1 MSLRPDTLAD
11 ATAPAT
17 RLDGAG
23 LRRWAQRAATE
34 LQRRRSEINGLNVYP
49 VPDSDTGSN
58 MSFTM
63 DSALAQASETPD
75 NHVATALAMGAAR
88 GARGNSGVILSQ
100 VLRGIADSCPDS
112 CLEAPQ
118 LRSALH
124 SAVEL
129 SEKAIVSPVEGTII
143 SVLRACAQAVDPT
156 AETEATET
164 DLLTTACDA
173 LHAGEQALAAT
184 PSQLPELRAAGV
196 VDAGGVGLLVLLQT
210 LVDELEGR
218 TEPHASA
225 LATDTF
231 VSHADQNRSHHLEVM
246 FFFTGDVDQ
255 LEAGIAPLG
264 DSLIIARV
272 NDTEAT
278 VHIHS
283 HRAGAVIEESLEH
296 GRPSDIRLEVLPDA
310 QADALSVASAD
321 TLSAASAGDDG
332 AHRED
337 GTGSTGNAID
347 NDDDDADDDND
358 NATDDDND
366 DGTAARTKPHKPHT
380 KPRTQR
386 RTEHRQ
392 LVALVDD
399 SKIAELFAQAGAHVA
414 APQEF
419 VEQYRGVLG
428 SAKTTAT
435 NTSHT
440 GAATATA
447 PVNLSE
453 LTVLSNGYT
462 NAQQHQRWRS
472 QGAEVIET
480 ASLCAGIAAISVYD
494 KTLPA
499 AEATE
504 TMCEAANAMRTAII
518 ENPTEFGDQL
528 GPEVLRVASNL
539 VGDDI
544 EQITVLTPF
553 PAAIDAEALAKLGV
567 EVIVFATETGPI
579 ELGVE

>member
-129 SEKAIVSPVEGTII
+129 SEKAIASPVEGTII
-143 SVLRACAQAVDPT
+143 SVLRACAQA
-156 AETEATET
+156 AEHAAATETTET

-184 PSQLPELRAAGV
+184 PSQLPELREAGV

-283 HRAGAVIEESLEH
+283 HRAGAVIEESLAH

-310 QADALSVASAD
+310 QADAQAD
-321 TLSAASAGDDG
+321 NLSAASAHGDG

-337 GTGSTGNAID
+337 GTGATGNAMD
-347 NDDDDADDDND
+347 T
-358 NATDDDND
+358 ATDDD
-366 DGTAARTKPHKPHT
+366 DGTAARTKPRTKPQT
-380 KPRTQR
+380 KPRTKR

-504 TMCEAANAMRTAII
+504 TMCEAAHAMRTAII

-544 EQITVLTPF
+544 EQITILTPF

>member
-23 LRRWAQRAATE
+23 LRRWTQRAATE

-112 CLEAPQ
+112 CLQTPQ
-118 LRSALH
+118 LRLALH

-129 SEKAIVSPVEGTII
+129 SEKAIAAPVEGTII
-143 SVLRACAQAVDPT
+143 SVLRACAQATDP
-156 AETEATET
+156 AAATEAAET
-164 DLLTTACDA
+164 DLLTTARSA

-184 PSQLPELRAAGV
+184 PSQLPELREAGV

-210 LVDELEGR
+210 LVDELVGR

-283 HRAGAVIEESLEH
+283 HRAGAVIEESLAH

-321 TLSAASAGDDG
+321 TLSATSAHDDG

-337 GTGSTGNAID
+337 QTGATGNAID
-347 NDDDDADDDND
+347 NGNDSDND
-358 NATDDDND
+358 
-366 DGTAARTKPHKPHT
+366 TAARTKPRT
-380 KPRTQR
+380 KP

-399 SKIAELFAQAGAHVA
+399 SKIAELFAQAGAQVA

-428 SAKTTAT
+428 SAKATAT

-440 GAATATA
+440 RAATATA
-447 PVNLSE
+447 PANLSQ

-494 KTLPA
+494 KTLPP

>member
-310 QADALSVASAD
+310 QADAQAD
-321 TLSAASAGDDG
+321 NLSAASAHGDG

-337 GTGSTGNAID
+337 GTGATGNAMD
-347 NDDDDADDDND
+347 T
-358 NATDDDND
+358 ATDDDDD
-366 DGTAARTKPHKPHT
+366 DGTAARTKPRTKPQT
-380 KPRTQR
+380 KPRTKR

-504 TMCEAANAMRTAII
+504 TMCEAAHAMRTAII
-518 ENPTEFGDQL
+518 ENPTEFGDRL

-544 EQITVLTPF
+544 EQITILTPF

>member
-310 QADALSVASAD
+310 QADAQAD
-321 TLSAASAGDDG
+321 DLSAASAHDDG

-347 NDDDDADDDND
+347 ND

-366 DGTAARTKPHKPHT
+366 DGTAARTK
-380 KPRTQR
+380 R

-504 TMCEAANAMRTAII
+504 TMCEAAHAMRTAII

>member
-129 SEKAIVSPVEGTII
+129 SEKAIASPVEGTII
-143 SVLRACAQAVDPT
+143 SVLRACAQAADPT
-156 AETEATET
+156 AATEATET

-272 NDTEAT
+272 NETEAT
-278 VHIHS
+278 VHIHR
-283 HRAGAVIEESLEH
+283 HRAGAVIEESLAH

-332 AHRED
+332 AHRAD
-337 GTGSTGNAID
+337 GTGATGNAI
-347 NDDDDADDDND
+347 DND

-366 DGTAARTKPHKPHT
+366 DGTAARTKPHKPRT
-380 KPRTQR
+380 KPQTKP

-504 TMCEAANAMRTAII
+504 TMCEAAHAMRTAII

>member
-112 CLEAPQ
+112 CLQTPQ
-118 LRSALH
+118 LRLALH
-124 SAVEL
+124 SAVKL
-129 SEKAIVSPVEGTII
+129 SEKAIAAPVEGTII
-143 SVLRACAQAVDPT
+143 SVLRACAHATDP
-156 AETEATET
+156 AAATEAAET
-164 DLLTTACDA
+164 DLLTTARSA

-184 PSQLPELRAAGV
+184 PSQLPELREAGV

-283 HRAGAVIEESLEH
+283 HRAGAVIEESLAH

-321 TLSAASAGDDG
+321 TLSATSAHDDG

-337 GTGSTGNAID
+337 QTGATGNAID
-347 NDDDDADDDND
+347 NGNDSDND
-358 NATDDDND
+358 
-366 DGTAARTKPHKPHT
+366 TAARTKPRT
-380 KPRTQR
+380 KP

-399 SKIAELFAQAGAHVA
+399 SKIAELFAQAGAQVA

-428 SAKTTAT
+428 SAKATTT

-440 GAATATA
+440 RAATATA
-447 PVNLSE
+447 PANLSQ

-494 KTLPA
+494 KTLPP

-504 TMCEAANAMRTAII
+504 TMCEAANAMRIAII
-518 ENPTEFGDQL
+518 EKPTEFGDQL

-539 VGDDI
+539 VGDDT

>member
-11 ATAPAT
+11 ATAPAA

-112 CLEAPQ
+112 CLQTPQ
-118 LRSALH
+118 LRLALH

-129 SEKAIVSPVEGTII
+129 SEKAIAAPVEGTII
-143 SVLRACAQAVDPT
+143 SVLRACAQATDP
-156 AETEATET
+156 AAATEAAET
-164 DLLTTACDA
+164 DLLTTARSA

-184 PSQLPELRAAGV
+184 PSQLPELREAGV

-283 HRAGAVIEESLEH
+283 HRAGAVIEESLAH

-310 QADALSVASAD
+310 QADNLSVASAH
-321 TLSAASAGDDG
+321 DDG

-337 GTGSTGNAID
+337 QTGATGNAID
-347 NDDDDADDDND
+347 NGNGSDSDND
-358 NATDDDND
+358 N
-366 DGTAARTKPHKPHT
+366 GTAARTKAHA
-380 KPRTQR
+380 KPRTKP

-399 SKIAELFAQAGAHVA
+399 SKIAELFAQAGAQVA

-428 SAKTTAT
+428 SAKATTT
-435 NTSHT
+435 NTSLT

-447 PVNLSE
+447 PANLSQ

-494 KTLPA
+494 KTLPP

-539 VGDDI
+539 VGDDT
-544 EQITVLTPF
+544 EQITVLTPI
-553 PAAIDAEALAKLGV
+553 PTAIDAEALAKLGV

>member
-112 CLEAPQ
+112 CLQAPQ
-118 LRSALH
+118 LRLALH

-129 SEKAIVSPVEGTII
+129 SEKAIASPVEGTII
-143 SVLRACAQAVDPT
+143 SVLRACAQAADPT
-156 AETEATET
+156 AATEATET
-164 DLLTTACDA
+164 DLLATACDA

-184 PSQLPELRAAGV
+184 PSQLPELREAGV

-246 FFFTGDVDQ
+246 FFFTGDIDQ

-283 HRAGAVIEESLEH
+283 HRAGAVIEESLAH

-310 QADALSVASAD
+310 QAD
-321 TLSAASAGDDG
+321 TLSAASAHDDG

-337 GTGSTGNAID
+337 GTGATANAID
-347 NDDDDADDDND
+347 TATAT
-358 NATDDDND
+358 ATDN
-366 DGTAARTKPHKPHT
+366 GTAAHTQPHTQPRTKPHT
-380 KPRTQR
+380 KHR
-386 RTEHRQ
+386 R

-419 VEQYRGVLG
+419 LEQYRAALG
-428 SAKTTAT
+428 SAKATAT
-435 NTSHT
+435 NTSRT

-447 PVNLSE
+447 PANLSQ

-494 KTLPA
+494 KTLPP

-528 GPEVLRVASNL
+528 GPEVLRMASQL
-539 VGDDI
+539 VGDDT
-544 EQITVLTPF
+544 EQITILTPI
-553 PAAIDAEALAKLGV
+553 PAVIDAEALAELGV

>member
-1 MSLRPDTLAD
+1 MSLRPETLAD

-17 RLDGAG
+17 RLNGAG

-63 DSALAQASETPD
+63 DSALAQATESPD
-75 NHVATALAMGAAR
+75 DHVATALAMGAAR

-100 VLRGIADSCPDS
+100 VLRGIADSCPES
-112 CLEAPQ
+112 SLGASQ
-118 LRSALH
+118 LRLALH

-129 SEKAIVSPVEGTII
+129 SEKAIAAPVEGTII
-143 SVLRACAQAVDPT
+143 SVLRACAHATDP
-156 AETEATET
+156 AETTEAEVT
-164 DLLTTACDA
+164 DLLTTARNA

-184 PSQLPELRAAGV
+184 PSQLPELREAGV

-218 TEPHASA
+218 TEPQASA

-231 VSHADQNRSHHLEVM
+231 VTHADHTRAHNLEVM
-246 FFFTGDVDQ
+246 FFFTGDIDQ

-283 HRAGAVIEESLEH
+283 HRAGAVIEESLAH
-296 GRPSDIRLEVLPDA
+296 GRPSDIRLEILPDV
-310 QADALSVASAD
+310 QSVA
-321 TLSAASAGDDG
+321 TEGDDDNQEVG
-332 AHRED
+332 AGAGVAA
-337 GTGSTGNAID
+337 GTGSGAGKAGKD
-347 NDDDDADDDND
+347 S
-358 NATDDDND
+358 ATRP
-366 DGTAARTKPHKPHT
+366 ASK
-380 KPRTQR
+380 
-386 RTEHRQ
+386 HRQ

-399 SKIAELFAQAGAHVA
+399 AKIAELFAQAGAHVA
-414 APQEF
+414 TPQDF
-419 VEQYRGVLG
+419 VQRHRTGALTDAGG
-428 SAKTTAT
+428 SRPCAATTAIP
-435 NTSHT
+435 
-440 GAATATA
+440 AE
-447 PVNLSE
+447 LSQ

-462 NAQQHQRWRS
+462 DAQQHQQWRA

-494 KTLPA
+494 KTLPP
-499 AEATE
+499 AEVTE
-504 TMCEAANAMRTAII
+504 SMCEAANAMRTAVID
-518 ENPTEFGDQL
+518 NPAEFGDQL
-528 GPEVLRVASNL
+528 GAEVLRVASQL
-539 VGDDI
+539 VGDDA
-544 EQITVLTPF
+544 EQITVLTPI
-553 PAAIDAEALAKLGV
+553 PAAITDDAFAGLGV
-567 EVIVFATETGPI
+567 EVIVFPTETGPI

>member
-310 QADALSVASAD
+310 QADAQAD
-321 TLSAASAGDDG
+321 NLSAASAGDDG

-337 GTGSTGNAID
+337 GTGATGNAMD
-347 NDDDDADDDND
+347 T
-358 NATDDDND
+358 ATDDDDD
-366 DGTAARTKPHKPHT
+366 DGTAARTKPRTKPQT
-380 KPRTQR
+380 KPRTKR

-399 SKIAELFAQAGAHVA
+399 SKISELFAQAGAHVA

-419 VEQYRGVLG
+419 VEQYRGVPG

-504 TMCEAANAMRTAII
+504 TMCEAAHAMRTAII

-544 EQITVLTPF
+544 EQITILTPF

>member
-310 QADALSVASAD
+310 QADAQAD
-321 TLSAASAGDDG
+321 NLSAASAGDDG

-337 GTGSTGNAID
+337 GTGATGNAMD
-347 NDDDDADDDND
+347 T
-358 NATDDDND
+358 ATDDDDD
-366 DGTAARTKPHKPHT
+366 DGTAARTKPRTKPQT
-380 KPRTQR
+380 KPRTKR

-504 TMCEAANAMRTAII
+504 TMCEAAHAMRTAII

-544 EQITVLTPF
+544 EQITILTPF

>member
-310 QADALSVASAD
+310 QADAQAD
-321 TLSAASAGDDG
+321 NLSAASAHGDG

-337 GTGSTGNAID
+337 GTGATGNAMD
-347 NDDDDADDDND
+347 T
-358 NATDDDND
+358 ATDDDDD
-366 DGTAARTKPHKPHT
+366 DGTAARTKPRTKPQT
-380 KPRTQR
+380 KPRTKR

-504 TMCEAANAMRTAII
+504 TMCEAAHAMRTAII

>member
-23 LRRWAQRAATE
+23 LRRWAQRAAAE

-112 CLEAPQ
+112 CLQAPQ

-129 SEKAIVSPVEGTII
+129 SEKAIASPVEGTII
-143 SVLRACAQAVDPT
+143 SVLRACAQAADPT

-184 PSQLPELRAAGV
+184 PSQLPELREAGV

-283 HRAGAVIEESLEH
+283 HRAGAVIEESLAH

-310 QADALSVASAD
+310 QADAQAD
-321 TLSAASAGDDG
+321 NLSAASAHGDG

-337 GTGSTGNAID
+337 GTGATGNAMD
-347 NDDDDADDDND
+347 T
-358 NATDDDND
+358 ATDDDDDDD
-366 DGTAARTKPHKPHT
+366 DGTAARTKPRTKPQT
-380 KPRTQR
+380 KPRTKR
-386 RTEHRQ
+386 RTEHRR

-399 SKIAELFAQAGAHVA
+399 SKIAELFAQAGAQVA

-504 TMCEAANAMRTAII
+504 TMCEAAHAMRTAII

>member
-63 DSALAQASETPD
+63 DSALAQATETPD

-88 GARGNSGVILSQ
+88 GARGNSGMILSQ

-112 CLEAPQ
+112 CLQAPQ

-143 SVLRACAQAVDPT
+143 SVLRACAQAADPT
-156 AETEATET
+156 AATEATET
-164 DLLTTACDA
+164 DLLATACDA

-184 PSQLPELRAAGV
+184 PSQLPELREAGV

-283 HRAGAVIEESLEH
+283 HRAGAVIEESLAH
-296 GRPSDIRLEVLPDA
+296 GRPSDIRLEVLPDG
-310 QADALSVASAD
+310 QADTQD
-321 TLSAASAGDDG
+321 DNLSAASAHGDG
-332 AHRED
+332 AHRQD
-337 GTGSTGNAID
+337 GTGATGNAID
-347 NDDDDADDDND
+347 TD
-358 NATDDDND
+358 TDDD
-366 DGTAARTKPHKPHT
+366 DGTAARTKPRTKPQT
-380 KPRTQR
+380 KPRTK
-386 RTEHRQ
+386 HRQ

-419 VEQYRGVLG
+419 LEQYRAALG
-428 SAKTTAT
+428 SAKAAAT
-435 NTSHT
+435 NTSRT

-447 PVNLSE
+447 SANLSQ

-462 NAQQHQRWRS
+462 NAQQHQQWRS

-494 KTLPA
+494 KTLPP

-504 TMCEAANAMRTAII
+504 TMCEAANAMRTAVI

-528 GPEVLRVASNL
+528 GPEVLRIASQL
-539 VGDDI
+539 VGDDA
-544 EQITVLTPF
+544 EQITVLTPI

>member
-129 SEKAIVSPVEGTII
+129 SEIAIVSPVEGTII

-310 QADALSVASAD
+310 QADAQAD
-321 TLSAASAGDDG
+321 NLSAASAHGDG

-337 GTGSTGNAID
+337 GTGATGNAMD
-347 NDDDDADDDND
+347 T
-358 NATDDDND
+358 ATDDDDD
-366 DGTAARTKPHKPHT
+366 DGTAARTKPRT
-380 KPRTQR
+380 KPQTKR

-504 TMCEAANAMRTAII
+504 TMCEAAHAMRTAII
-518 ENPTEFGDQL
+518 ENPADFGDHL
-528 GPEVLRVASNL
+528 RAEVLRVASNL
-539 VGDDI
+539 VGDDT
-544 EQITVLTPF
+544 EQITVLTPI
-553 PAAIDAEALAKLGV
+553 PEAINEDAFSGLGV

>member
-112 CLEAPQ
+112 CLQAPQ

-129 SEKAIVSPVEGTII
+129 SEKAIASPVEGTII
-143 SVLRACAQAVDPT
+143 SVLRACAQA
-156 AETEATET
+156 AEHAAATETTET
-164 DLLTTACDA
+164 DLLTAACDA
-173 LHAGEQALAAT
+173 LHAGEKALAAT

-332 AHRED
+332 AHRAD
-337 GTGSTGNAID
+337 GTGATGNAI
-347 NDDDDADDDND
+347 DND

-380 KPRTQR
+380 KPRTKR

-399 SKIAELFAQAGAHVA
+399 SKIAELFAQAGAQVA

-428 SAKTTAT
+428 SAKAAAT
-435 NTSHT
+435 NTSRT

-447 PVNLSE
+447 SANLSQ

-462 NAQQHQRWRS
+462 NAQQHQQWRS

-504 TMCEAANAMRTAII
+504 TMCEAAHAMRTAII

-544 EQITVLTPF
+544 EQITILTPF

>member
-23 LRRWAQRAATE
+23 LRRWVQRAATE

-112 CLEAPQ
+112 CLQAPQ

-129 SEKAIVSPVEGTII
+129 SEKAIASPVEGTII
-143 SVLRACAQAVDPT
+143 SVLRACAQAAEHA
-156 AETEATET
+156 AETETTET

-310 QADALSVASAD
+310 QADAQADNLSTASAH
-321 TLSAASAGDDG
+321 GDG

-337 GTGSTGNAID
+337 GTGATGNAMD
-347 NDDDDADDDND
+347 T
-358 NATDDDND
+358 ATDDDDDDD
-366 DGTAARTKPHKPHT
+366 DGTAARTKPRT
-380 KPRTQR
+380 KPQTKP

-504 TMCEAANAMRTAII
+504 TMCEAAHAMRTAII

>member
-63 DSALAQASETPD
+63 DSALAQAAETPD

-112 CLEAPQ
+112 CLQAPQ
-118 LRSALH
+118 LRLALH

-129 SEKAIVSPVEGTII
+129 SEKAIATPVEGTII
-143 SVLRACAQAVDPT
+143 SVLRACAQATDP
-156 AETEATET
+156 AAATEAAET
-164 DLLTTACDA
+164 DLLTTARSA

-184 PSQLPELRAAGV
+184 PSQLPELREAGV

-210 LVDELEGR
+210 LVDELVGR

-283 HRAGAVIEESLEH
+283 HRAGAVIEESLAH

-321 TLSAASAGDDG
+321 TLSATSAHDDG

-337 GTGSTGNAID
+337 QTGATGNAID
-347 NDDDDADDDND
+347 NGNDSDND
-358 NATDDDND
+358 N
-366 DGTAARTKPHKPHT
+366 GTAARTKPHT
-380 KPRTQR
+380 KPRTKP

-399 SKIAELFAQAGAHVA
+399 SKIAELFAQAGAQVA

-428 SAKTTAT
+428 SAKATAT

-440 GAATATA
+440 RAATATA
-447 PVNLSE
+447 PANLSQ

-494 KTLPA
+494 KTLPP

-553 PAAIDAEALAKLGV
+553 PAAIDAEALAKLGI

>member
-112 CLEAPQ
+112 CLQAPQ

-129 SEKAIVSPVEGTII
+129 SEKAIASPVEGTII
-143 SVLRACAQAVDPT
+143 SVLRACAQAAEHA
-156 AETEATET
+156 AETETTET

-283 HRAGAVIEESLEH
+283 HRAGAVIEESLAH
-296 GRPSDIRLEVLPDA
+296 GRPSDIRLEVLPDG
-310 QADALSVASAD
+310 QADN
-321 TLSAASAGDDG
+321 LSAASAHGDG
-332 AHRED
+332 AHRQD
-337 GTGSTGNAID
+337 GTGATGNAID
-347 NDDDDADDDND
+347 TDTDTDTD
-358 NATDDDND
+358 TDDD
-366 DGTAARTKPHKPHT
+366 DGTAARTKPRTKPQT
-380 KPRTQR
+380 KPRTK
-386 RTEHRQ
+386 HRQ

-419 VEQYRGVLG
+419 LEQYSAALG
-428 SAKTTAT
+428 SAKATAT
-435 NTSHT
+435 NTSRT
-440 GAATATA
+440 GAATATGPA
-447 PVNLSE
+447 NLSQ

-462 NAQQHQRWRS
+462 NAQQHQQWRS

-494 KTLPA
+494 KTLPP

-504 TMCEAANAMRTAII
+504 TMCEAANAMRTAVI
-518 ENPTEFGDQL
+518 ENPADFGDHL
-528 GPEVLRVASNL
+528 RAEVLRVASNL
-539 VGDDI
+539 VGDDT
-544 EQITVLTPF
+544 EQITVLTPI
-553 PAAIDAEALAKLGV
+553 PEAITEDAFSGLGV

>member
-63 DSALAQASETPD
+63 DSALAQATETPD

-112 CLEAPQ
+112 CLQAPQ

-129 SEKAIVSPVEGTII
+129 SEKAIASPVEGTII
-143 SVLRACAQAVDPT
+143 SVLRACAQAADPT

-164 DLLTTACDA
+164 DLLATACDA

-283 HRAGAVIEESLEH
+283 HRAGAVIEESLAH

-310 QADALSVASAD
+310 QADALSVASA
-321 TLSAASAGDDG
+321 GDDG
-332 AHRED
+332 AHRAD
-337 GTGSTGNAID
+337 GTGVTGNAI
-347 NDDDDADDDND
+347 DND

-380 KPRTQR
+380 KPRTKR

-494 KTLPA
+494 KTLSP

-504 TMCEAANAMRTAII
+504 IMCEAANAMRTAII

-528 GPEVLRVASNL
+528 GPEVLRIASQL
-539 VGDDI
+539 VGDDA
-544 EQITVLTPF
+544 EQITVLTPI

>member
-112 CLEAPQ
+112 CLQAPQ

-129 SEKAIVSPVEGTII
+129 SEKAIASPVEGTII
-143 SVLRACAQAVDPT
+143 SVLRACAQAADPT

-184 PSQLPELRAAGV
+184 PSQLPELREAGV

-283 HRAGAVIEESLEH
+283 HRAGAVIEESLAH

-310 QADALSVASAD
+310 QAEALSV
-321 TLSAASAGDDG
+321 ASAGDDG
-332 AHRED
+332 AHRAD
-337 GTGSTGNAID
+337 GTGATGNAI
-347 NDDDDADDDND
+347 DND

-380 KPRTQR
+380 KPRTKR

-399 SKIAELFAQAGAHVA
+399 SKIAELFAQAGAQVA

-504 TMCEAANAMRTAII
+504 TMCEAAHAMRTAII

>member
-63 DSALAQASETPD
+63 DSALAQATETPD

-112 CLEAPQ
+112 CLQTPQ
-118 LRSALH
+118 LRLALH

-143 SVLRACAQAVDPT
+143 SVLRACAQAADT
-156 AETEATET
+156 DSA
-164 DLLTTACDA
+164 DLLAATRQA

-184 PSQLPELRAAGV
+184 PSQLPELREAGV
-196 VDAGGVGLLVLLQT
+196 VDAGGVGLLVLLQS

-218 TEPHASA
+218 NQSQASA

-231 VSHADQNRSHHLEVM
+231 ASHADTTRSHNLEVM
-246 FFFTGDVDQ
+246 FFFTGDVDK
-255 LEAGIAPLG
+255 LEAGISPLG

-272 NDTEAT
+272 NDHEAT

-283 HRAGAVIEESLEH
+283 ERAGAVLETSLEF
-296 GRPSDIRLEVLPDA
+296 GRPSDIRLEVLPDVSA
-310 QADALSVASAD
+310 HDSDAAGANAAAGAGADA
-321 TLSAASAGDDG
+321 
-332 AHRED
+332 
-337 GTGSTGNAID
+337 N
-347 NDDDDADDDND
+347 
-358 NATDDDND
+358 
-366 DGTAARTKPHKPHT
+366 TAAATR
-380 KPRTQR
+380 PR
-386 RTEHRQ
+386 HRKMLA
-392 LVALVDD
+392 LVADAKL
-399 SKIAELFAQAGAHVA
+399 AELFTHTGAQVVQ
-414 APQEF
+414 PQEF
-419 VEQYRGVLG
+419 VSENLNRGARAVE
-428 SAKTTAT
+428 SAPPESSLA
-435 NTSHT
+435 H
-440 GAATATA
+440 
-447 PVNLSE
+447 LS
-453 LTVLSNGYT
+453 VLSNGYLT
-462 NAQQHQRWRS
+462 AAQHEQLRV
-472 QGAEVIET
+472 QGAEVIAT
-480 ASLCAGIAAISVYD
+480 DSVCAGIAAISVYD
-494 KTLPA
+494 KTLPP

-504 TMCEAANAMRTAII
+504 TMCEAANAMRTAVIA
-518 ENPTEFGDQL
+518 EPARFGEGLAD
-528 GPEVLRVASNL
+528 EVLRVAANL
-539 VGDDI
+539 VRDGD
-544 EQITVLTPF
+544 EQITVLSPLEG
-553 PAAIDAEALAKLGV
+553 AIDEAALAALGV
-567 EVIVFATETGPI
+567 DVIVFPTETGPI

>member
-310 QADALSVASAD
+310 QADAQAD
-321 TLSAASAGDDG
+321 NLSAASAHGDG

-337 GTGSTGNAID
+337 GTGATGNAMD
-347 NDDDDADDDND
+347 TDDDD
-358 NATDDDND
+358 D
-366 DGTAARTKPHKPHT
+366 DGTAARTKPRTKPQT
-380 KPRTQR
+380 KPRTKR

-504 TMCEAANAMRTAII
+504 TMCEAAHAMRTAII

>member
-112 CLEAPQ
+112 CLQAPQ

-129 SEKAIVSPVEGTII
+129 SEKAIASPVEGTII
-143 SVLRACAQAVDPT
+143 SVLRACAQA
-156 AETEATET
+156 AEHAAATETTET

-310 QADALSVASAD
+310 QAEALSVASAD

-358 NATDDDND
+358 SDKDN
-366 DGTAARTKPHKPHT
+366 GTVARTKPHTKPH
-380 KPRTQR
+380 
-386 RTEHRQ
+386 TEHRQ

-399 SKIAELFAQAGAHVA
+399 SKIAELFAQAGAQVA

-504 TMCEAANAMRTAII
+504 TMCEAAHAMRTAII

>member
-112 CLEAPQ
+112 CLQAPQ

-129 SEKAIVSPVEGTII
+129 SEKAIASPVEGTII
-143 SVLRACAQAVDPT
+143 SVLRACAQA
-156 AETEATET
+156 AEHAAATETTET

-310 QADALSVASAD
+310 QADAQAEALSVASAD

-337 GTGSTGNAID
+337 GTGATGNAM
-347 NDDDDADDDND
+347 DA
-358 NATDDDND
+358 ATDDDDD
-366 DGTAARTKPHKPHT
+366 DGTAARTKPHT
-380 KPRTQR
+380 KPRTKR

-399 SKIAELFAQAGAHVA
+399 SKIAELFAQAGAQVA
-414 APQEF
+414 VPQEF

-480 ASLCAGIAAISVYD
+480 TSLCAGIAAISVYD

-504 TMCEAANAMRTAII
+504 TMCEAAHAMRTAII

>member
-112 CLEAPQ
+112 CLQAPQ

-129 SEKAIVSPVEGTII
+129 SEKAIASPVEGTII
-143 SVLRACAQAVDPT
+143 SVLRACAQA
-156 AETEATET
+156 AEHAAATETTET

-337 GTGSTGNAID
+337 GTGATGNAM
-347 NDDDDADDDND
+347 DA
-358 NATDDDND
+358 ATDDDDD

-380 KPRTQR
+380 KPRTKR
-386 RTEHRQ
+386 RTEHRR

-399 SKIAELFAQAGAHVA
+399 SKIAELFAQAGAQVA

>member
-1 MSLRPDTLAD
+1 MSLRPETLAD

-17 RLDGAG
+17 RLNGAG

-63 DSALAQASETPD
+63 DSALAQATESPD
-75 NHVATALAMGAAR
+75 DHVATALAMGAAR

-100 VLRGIADSCPDS
+100 VLRGIADSCPES
-112 CLEAPQ
+112 SLGASQ
-118 LRSALH
+118 LRLALH

-129 SEKAIVSPVEGTII
+129 SEKAIAAPVEGTII
-143 SVLRACAQAVDPT
+143 SVLRACAHATDP
-156 AETEATET
+156 TEATEAEVT
-164 DLLTTACDA
+164 DLLTTARNA

-184 PSQLPELRAAGV
+184 PSQLPELREAGV

-218 TEPHASA
+218 TEPQASA

-231 VSHADQNRSHHLEVM
+231 VTHADHTRAHNLEVM
-246 FFFTGDVDQ
+246 FFFTGDIDQ

-283 HRAGAVIEESLEH
+283 QRAGAVIEESLAH
-296 GRPSDIRLEVLPDA
+296 GRPSDIRLEVLPDV
-310 QADALSVASAD
+310 QSVATEGDGDNQEVGAG
-321 TLSAASAGDDG
+321 AGD
-332 AHRED
+332 AA
-337 GTGSTGNAID
+337 GTGSGAGKAGTD
-347 NDDDDADDDND
+347 S
-358 NATDDDND
+358 ATRP
-366 DGTAARTKPHKPHT
+366 ASK
-380 KPRTQR
+380 
-386 RTEHRQ
+386 HRQ

-399 SKIAELFAQAGAHVA
+399 AKIAELFAQAGAHVA
-414 APQEF
+414 TPQDF
-419 VEQYRGVLG
+419 VQQHRTGALTDAGG
-428 SAKTTAT
+428 SRP
-435 NTSHT
+435 
-440 GAATATA
+440 GAATTA
-447 PVNLSE
+447 SPAELSQ

-462 NAQQHQRWRS
+462 DAQQHQQWRAL
-472 QGAEVIET
+472 GAEVIET

-494 KTLPA
+494 KTLPP
-499 AEATE
+499 AEVTE
-504 TMCEAANAMRTAII
+504 SMCEAANAMRTAVID
-518 ENPTEFGDQL
+518 NPAEFGDQL
-528 GPEVLRVASNL
+528 GAEVLRMASQL
-539 VGDDI
+539 VGEDA
-544 EQITVLTPF
+544 EQITVLTPI
-553 PAAIDAEALAKLGV
+553 PEALTDDAFAGLGV
-567 EVIVFATETGPI
+567 EVIVFPTETGPI

>member
-112 CLEAPQ
+112 CLQAPQ
-118 LRSALH
+118 LRLALH

-129 SEKAIVSPVEGTII
+129 SEKAIAAPVEGTII
-143 SVLRACAQAVDPT
+143 SVLRACAQAADPM
-156 AETEATET
+156 AATEATET
-164 DLLTTACDA
+164 DLLTTACNA

-184 PSQLPELRAAGV
+184 PSQLPELREAGV

-283 HRAGAVIEESLEH
+283 HRAGAVIEESLAH

-310 QADALSVASAD
+310 QADTQDDNLSAASAD
-321 TLSAASAGDDG
+321 TLSAASAHDDG

-337 GTGSTGNAID
+337 QTGATGNAI
-347 NDDDDADDDND
+347 DND

-366 DGTAARTKPHKPHT
+366 DGTAARTKPQT
-380 KPRTQR
+380 KPRTK
-386 RTEHRQ
+386 HRQ

-419 VEQYRGVLG
+419 LEQYRAALG
-428 SAKTTAT
+428 SAKATAT
-435 NTSHT
+435 NTSRT

-447 PVNLSE
+447 PANLSQ

-462 NAQQHQRWRS
+462 NAQQHQQWRF

-494 KTLPA
+494 KTLPP

-504 TMCEAANAMRTAII
+504 TMCEAANAMRTAVI
-518 ENPTEFGDQL
+518 ENPADFGDHL
-528 GPEVLRVASNL
+528 RAEVLRVASNL
-539 VGDDI
+539 VGDDT
-544 EQITVLTPF
+544 EQITVLTPI

>member
-63 DSALAQASETPD
+63 DSALAQATETPD

-88 GARGNSGVILSQ
+88 GARGNSGMILSQ

-112 CLEAPQ
+112 CLQAPQ
-118 LRSALH
+118 LRLALH

-143 SVLRACAQAVDPT
+143 SVLRACAQAADPT
-156 AETEATET
+156 AATEATET
-164 DLLTTACDA
+164 DLLATACDA

-184 PSQLPELRAAGV
+184 PSQLPELREAGV

-272 NDTEAT
+272 NDHEAT

-283 HRAGAVIEESLEH
+283 ERAGAVLETSLEF
-296 GRPSDIRLEVLPDA
+296 GRPSDIRLEVLPDTSA
-310 QADALSVASAD
+310 YDSDAAGANAAVGAGADA
-321 TLSAASAGDDG
+321 
-332 AHRED
+332 
-337 GTGSTGNAID
+337 N
-347 NDDDDADDDND
+347 
-358 NATDDDND
+358 
-366 DGTAARTKPHKPHT
+366 TAAATR
-380 KPRTQR
+380 PR
-386 RTEHRQ
+386 HRKMLA
-392 LVALVDD
+392 LVADAKL
-399 SKIAELFAQAGAHVA
+399 AELFTHTGAQVVQ
-414 APQEF
+414 PQEF
-419 VEQYRGVLG
+419 VSENLNRGARAVE
-428 SAKTTAT
+428 SAPPESSLA
-435 NTSHT
+435 H
-440 GAATATA
+440 
-447 PVNLSE
+447 LS
-453 LTVLSNGYT
+453 VLSNGYLT
-462 NAQQHQRWRS
+462 AAQHEQLRV
-472 QGAEVIET
+472 QGAEVIAT
-480 ASLCAGIAAISVYD
+480 DSVCAGIAAISVYD
-494 KTLPA
+494 KTLPP

-504 TMCEAANAMRTAII
+504 TMCEAANAMRTAVIA
-518 ENPTEFGDQL
+518 EPARFGEGLAD
-528 GPEVLRVASNL
+528 EVLRVAANL
-539 VGDDI
+539 VRDGD
-544 EQITVLTPF
+544 EQITVLSPLEG
-553 PAAIDAEALAKLGV
+553 AIDEAALAALGV
-567 EVIVFATETGPI
+567 DVIVFATETGPI

>member
-112 CLEAPQ
+112 CLQAPQ

-129 SEKAIVSPVEGTII
+129 SEKAIASPVEGTII
-143 SVLRACAQAVDPT
+143 SVLRACAQA
-156 AETEATET
+156 AEHAAATETTET

-283 HRAGAVIEESLEH
+283 HRAGAVIEESLAH

-310 QADALSVASAD
+310 QADAQAD
-321 TLSAASAGDDG
+321 NLSAASAHGDG
-332 AHRED
+332 AHGQD
-337 GTGSTGNAID
+337 GTGATGNAIG
-347 NDDDDADDDND
+347 NGNG
-358 NATDDDND
+358 NDDDND
-366 DGTAARTKPHKPHT
+366 DGAAARTKPQT
-380 KPRTQR
+380 KPRTK
-386 RTEHRQ
+386 HRQ

-419 VEQYRGVLG
+419 LEQYRAALG
-428 SAKTTAT
+428 SAKAAAT
-435 NTSHT
+435 NTSRT

-447 PVNLSE
+447 SANLSQ

-462 NAQQHQRWRS
+462 NAQQHQQWRS

-494 KTLPA
+494 KTLPP

-504 TMCEAANAMRTAII
+504 TMCEAANAMRTAVI
-518 ENPTEFGDQL
+518 ENPADFGDHL
-528 GPEVLRVASNL
+528 RAEVLRVASNL
-539 VGDDI
+539 VGDDT
-544 EQITVLTPF
+544 EQITVLTPI
-553 PAAIDAEALAKLGV
+553 PEAINEDAFSGLGV

>member
-1 MSLRPDTLAD
+1 MSLRPDTRAD

-63 DSALAQASETPD
+63 DSALAQASEAPD
-75 NHVATALAMGAAR
+75 KQVATALAMGAAR

-112 CLEAPQ
+112 CLQAPQ

-129 SEKAIVSPVEGTII
+129 SEKAIASPVEGTII
-143 SVLRACAQAVDPT
+143 SVLRACAQAADPT

-347 NDDDDADDDND
+347 NDDADDDND

-504 TMCEAANAMRTAII
+504 TMWEAANAMRTAII

-553 PAAIDAEALAKLGV
+553 PAALDAEALAKLGV

>member
-11 ATAPAT
+11 ATAPAI

-63 DSALAQASETPD
+63 DSALAQATETPD
-75 NHVATALAMGAAR
+75 NQVATALAMGAAR

-112 CLEAPQ
+112 CLQAPQ
-118 LRSALH
+118 LRLALH

-129 SEKAIVSPVEGTII
+129 SEKAIASPVEGTII
-143 SVLRACAQAVDPT
+143 SVLRACAQAADPT
-156 AETEATET
+156 AATEATET
-164 DLLTTACDA
+164 DLLATACDA

-184 PSQLPELRAAGV
+184 PSQLPELREAGV

-246 FFFTGDVDQ
+246 FFFTGDIDQ

-310 QADALSVASAD
+310 HVDAQAD

-332 AHRED
+332 AHRAD
-337 GTGSTGNAID
+337 GTGATGNAID
-347 NDDDDADDDND
+347 ND
-358 NATDDDND
+358 NATATDN
-366 DGTAARTKPHKPHT
+366 GTAAHTQPHTQPRTKPHT
-380 KPRTQR
+380 KHR
-386 RTEHRQ
+386 R

-419 VEQYRGVLG
+419 LEQYRAALG
-428 SAKTTAT
+428 SAKATAT
-435 NTSHT
+435 NTSRT

-447 PVNLSE
+447 PANLSQ

-494 KTLPA
+494 KTLPPT
-499 AEATE
+499 EATE

-528 GPEVLRVASNL
+528 GPEVLRMASQL
-539 VGDDI
+539 VGDDT
-544 EQITVLTPF
+544 EQITILTPI
-553 PAAIDAEALAKLGV
+553 PAVIDAEALAELGV

>member
-310 QADALSVASAD
+310 QADAQAD
-321 TLSAASAGDDG
+321 NLSAASAHGDG

-337 GTGSTGNAID
+337 GTGATGNAMD
-347 NDDDDADDDND
+347 TDDDD
-358 NATDDDND
+358 D
-366 DGTAARTKPHKPHT
+366 DGTAARTKPRT
-380 KPRTQR
+380 KR

-399 SKIAELFAQAGAHVA
+399 SKIAELFAQAGAQVA

-440 GAATATA
+440 GAATATP

-504 TMCEAANAMRTAII
+504 TMCEAAHAMRTAII

-544 EQITVLTPF
+544 EQITILTPF

>member
-63 DSALAQASETPD
+63 DSALAQATETPD

-112 CLEAPQ
+112 CLQTPQ
-118 LRSALH
+118 LRLALH

-143 SVLRACAQAVDPT
+143 SVLRACAQAADPT
-156 AETEATET
+156 AATEATET

-184 PSQLPELRAAGV
+184 PSQLPELREAGV

-283 HRAGAVIEESLEH
+283 HRAGAVIEESLAH

-310 QADALSVASAD
+310 QADTQDDNLSAASAD
-321 TLSAASAGDDG
+321 TLSAASAHDDG

-337 GTGSTGNAID
+337 QTGATGNAI
-347 NDDDDADDDND
+347 DND

-366 DGTAARTKPHKPHT
+366 DGTAARTKPQT
-380 KPRTQR
+380 KPRTK
-386 RTEHRQ
+386 HRQ

-419 VEQYRGVLG
+419 LEQYRAALG
-428 SAKTTAT
+428 SAKATAT
-435 NTSHT
+435 NTSRT

-447 PVNLSE
+447 PANLSQ

-504 TMCEAANAMRTAII
+504 TMCEAAHAMRTAII

>member
-63 DSALAQASETPD
+63 DSALAQASEAPD
-75 NHVATALAMGAAR
+75 KQVATALAMGAAR

-112 CLEAPQ
+112 CLQAPQ

-129 SEKAIVSPVEGTII
+129 SEKAIASPVEGTII
-143 SVLRACAQAVDPT
+143 SVLRACAQAADPT

-310 QADALSVASAD
+310 QADAQAD
-321 TLSAASAGDDG
+321 NLSAASAHGDG

-337 GTGSTGNAID
+337 GTGATGNAMD
-347 NDDDDADDDND
+347 T
-358 NATDDDND
+358 ATDDDDD
-366 DGTAARTKPHKPHT
+366 DGTAARTKPRTKPQT
-380 KPRTQR
+380 KPRTKR

-504 TMCEAANAMRTAII
+504 TMCEAAHAMRTAII

-544 EQITVLTPF
+544 EQITILTPF

>member
-143 SVLRACAQAVDPT
+143 SVLRACAQA
-156 AETEATET
+156 AEHAAATETTET

-321 TLSAASAGDDG
+321 TLSAVSAGDDG

-347 NDDDDADDDND
+347 ND

-366 DGTAARTKPHKPHT
+366 DGTAARTKPRT
-380 KPRTQR
+380 KR

-399 SKIAELFAQAGAHVA
+399 SKIAELFAQAGAQVA

-504 TMCEAANAMRTAII
+504 TMCEAAHAMRTAII

>member
-63 DSALAQASETPD
+63 DSALAQAAETPD

-112 CLEAPQ
+112 CLKAPQ

-124 SAVEL
+124 SAVKL
-129 SEKAIVSPVEGTII
+129 SEKAIAAPVEGTII
-143 SVLRACAQAVDPT
+143 SVLRACAHATDP
-156 AETEATET
+156 AAATEAAET
-164 DLLTTACDA
+164 DLLTTARSA

-184 PSQLPELRAAGV
+184 PSQLSELREAGV

-210 LVDELEGR
+210 LVDELEDR

-272 NDTEAT
+272 NDSEAT

-283 HRAGAVIEESLEH
+283 HRAGAVIEESLAH

-310 QADALSVASAD
+310 QADNLSVASAD
-321 TLSAASAGDDG
+321 TLLAASVGDDG
-332 AHRED
+332 AHRAD
-337 GTGSTGNAID
+337 GTGATGNAID
-347 NDDDDADDDND
+347 NGNDSDSDND
-358 NATDDDND
+358 NDNGN
-366 DGTAARTKPHKPHT
+366 GTAARTKPHA
-380 KPRTQR
+380 KPRTKS

-399 SKIAELFAQAGAHVA
+399 SKIAELFAQAGAQVA

-428 SAKTTAT
+428 SAKATTT

-440 GAATATA
+440 RAATATA
-447 PVNLSE
+447 PANLSQ

-462 NAQQHQRWRS
+462 NAQQHQQWRS

-494 KTLPA
+494 KTLPP